1 MVCLAKRCSVKREQL
16 FLRHRLGKC
25 KRCTQ
30 RHAGAVIIQVMFPF
44 VSFHK
49 KSRNEKKKQTIMFTK
64 FLLNQNVTVLYKIYI
79 V

>member
-49 KSRNEKKKQTIMFTK
+49 KKSQREEKTK
-64 FLLNQNVTVLYKIYI
+64 NYVYKVLAKSECYGI